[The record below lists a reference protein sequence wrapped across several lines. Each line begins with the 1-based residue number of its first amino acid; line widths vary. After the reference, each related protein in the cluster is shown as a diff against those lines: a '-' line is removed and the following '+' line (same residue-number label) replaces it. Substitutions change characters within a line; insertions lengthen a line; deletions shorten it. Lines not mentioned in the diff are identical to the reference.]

1 MTKNV
6 WVLSGGGAKG
16 CFQAGAI
23 HHLATHRDTYRPD
36 SIAGTSVGAINSLL
50 PAQNWEWPLQNI
62 ADLVDVW
69 LQLSDE
75 DDMFEVSAQ
84 ARSFE
89 DDRFNQSLLAASGF
103 SLTTLADFMLGGRYE
118 PEPAEFDGD
127 EIDYFPSPTS
137 ADNRERRRGRLR
149 LVTRFLVKL
158 FVPSPSVNLSVDA
171 GTALQTVDLI
181 GDLGQIKSFYSLT
194 PIERLVRE
202 RLDFAEFTMNTGCR
216 LRLVSTSINNGQMGY
231 LTRGGGYEQVVHA
244 TPGPLPYSTDV
255 RTVPLAPRTPSD
267 RTGGID
273 RLIAGTL
280 ASAAIP
286 GAFPPVLIN
295 GHLCFDGGVTDTL
308 PTRAVVND
316 IADFRR
322 DGEPVRVVSIRCNP
336 HPSSAGMTPLL
347 LSVPRGRPSD
357 AENEPV
363 LYSPSEADDMN
374 LLSYLPSL
382 LSTMSSEIDRG
393 DDAALSQFG
402 DDIDSI
408 DISPTFNVNGTGQI
422 DPGLIRI
429 QLAYGWMRA
438 FDVLSGGPAAIF
450 SSDEITLARMHAWRL
465 EELSRTV
472 PGSPGGR
479 RFVAAA
485 IPKIRQMKVFVKQKV
500 DARIERYGEESMPR
514 HQDKHFA
521 WDARWHD
528 DFELHTWRTDRSP
541 WEEWTEMSG
550 RAIPADRPPWL

>member
-1 MTKNV
+1 
-6 WVLSGGGAKG
+6 
-16 CFQAGAI
+16 
-23 HHLATHRDTYRPD
+23 
-36 SIAGTSVGAINSLL
+36 
-50 PAQNWEWPLQNI
+50 
-62 ADLVDVW
+62 
-69 LQLSDE
+69 
-75 DDMFEVSAQ
+75 
-84 ARSFE
+84 
-89 DDRFNQSLLAASGF
+89 
-103 SLTTLADFMLGGRYE
+103 
-118 PEPAEFDGD
+118 
-127 EIDYFPSPTS
+127 
-137 ADNRERRRGRLR
+137 
-149 LVTRFLVKL
+149 
-158 FVPSPSVNLSVDA
+158 
-171 GTALQTVDLI
+171 
-181 GDLGQIKSFYSLT
+181 
-194 PIERLVRE
+194 
-202 RLDFAEFTMNTGCR
+202 
-216 LRLVSTSINNGQMGY
+216 
-231 LTRGGGYEQVVHA
+231 VV
-244 TPGPLPYSTDV
+244 
-255 RTVPLAPRTPSD
+255 
-267 RTGGID
+267 
-273 RLIAGTL
+273 AGTL

-322 DGEPVRVVSIRCNP
+322 DGEPVRVVTIRCNP
-336 HPSSAGMTPLL
+336 HPSSAGMAPLL

-500 DARIERYGEESMPR
+500 DARIEQYGDASMPR

-528 DFELHTWRTDRSP
+528 DFELHTWQTDRSP